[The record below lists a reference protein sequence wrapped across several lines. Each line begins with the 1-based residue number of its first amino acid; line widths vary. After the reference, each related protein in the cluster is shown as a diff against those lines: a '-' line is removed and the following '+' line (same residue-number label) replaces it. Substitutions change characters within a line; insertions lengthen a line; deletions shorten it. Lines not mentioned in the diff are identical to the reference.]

1 MPPDRRFSFYTP
13 ARPARKVPL
22 TKPTYDELNE
32 RISQLEMELARHRQ
46 LPYDRFFQNAGMGML
61 HADDR
66 MRIVDANRQALR
78 ILGYSHAEITRMH
91 VRDLVHPDDINAQPL
106 MSAADLIHL
115 EKGMTLERHYRCR
128 DGRYI
133 PVEVSLWAFS
143 PELCIAM
150 FRDISVRQRADEALR
165 KANEALELIY
175 QSAQSAIVGLDRQ
188 ARVMFWNPA
197 AEKMFGWPR
206 QEVLGKPYPAVP
218 EDQRSE
224 FDDYFRQVMQ
234 GQTFDYLELHHRR
247 KDGQLLFAVS
257 TTGPLRN
264 DKKEVIG
271 LISYMF
277 DITGR
282 RQAEQALQHSEQ
294 RYRSLVENTQDGYFI
309 IDLPSGKF
317 LFLNQRICRLLG
329 YADEEA
335 LGLTLWQVI
344 DAQDHALVRE
354 AIERWRR
361 SLKVSTTANI
371 YRVRRKDGTTFRAE
385 ISGAVVA
392 FDDKPALQG
401 LLRDITEKERLQQQL
416 QQVQRLDSIGTLAGG
431 VAHDFNNLLMAI
443 MGNATLARLGL
454 APGHPALERIDN
466 VISYVKD
473 ASSLTK
479 QLLEFARGGKYE
491 VKATNLNQLVEKTVT
506 LFGRTKKEIT
516 LHTRL
521 ATELWTVEVD
531 RGQIEQ
537 VLLNLLVNASQAM
550 PQGGQIIVETAN
562 ASMDGAFSQALNIAP
577 GKYALTSVTDTG
589 IGMDKEIQAKIFEPF
604 FSTKDRARGTGLGLA
619 SAYGIIKNHDGM
631 ITVYS
636 EKGMGAK
643 FSIYLPAVEKP
654 VETVEEKEEARTV
667 AGSEN
672 VLLVDDEQM
681 ILDIGKAML
690 EELGYH
696 PLLARSGKEALEI
709 YTREK
714 EKVDLVILDMIMP
727 VMGGGDTYDRLRAVN
742 PGVKVLLASGYS
754 LSGEAGQI
762 LKRGCNGFIQKPFN
776 LEELSR
782 KIRLVLDAEQCAS

>member
-1 MPPDRRFSFYTP
+1 M
-13 ARPARKVPL
+13 
-22 TKPTYDELNE
+22 TKLTYDELCE
-32 RISQLEMELARHRQ
+32 RISQLEAELAGHRQ

-61 HADDR
+61 HVDDHL
-66 MRIVDANRQALR
+66 RIVDANRQALR
-78 ILGYSHAEITRMH
+78 ILGYTHAEITRMH
-91 VRDLVHPDDINAQPL
+91 AGDLVHPDDINAQPL
-106 MSAADLIHL
+106 MSSADLIHL
-115 EKGMTLERHYRCR
+115 DKGMTLERHYRCR

-133 PVEVSLWAFS
+133 PVEVNLWAFS
-143 PELCIAM
+143 SELSIAM
-150 FRDISVRQRADEALR
+150 FRDISVRLRADEALR
-165 KANEALELIY
+165 KANEALEVIY

-197 AEKMFGWPR
+197 AEKLFGWPR
-206 QEVLGKPYPAVP
+206 QEVLGRPYPAVP
-218 EDQRSE
+218 ADQQTI
-224 FDDYFRQVMQ
+224 FDEYFRRVME
-234 GQTFDYLELHHRR
+234 GQTFDYLELHHRHKNGR
-247 KDGQLLFAVS
+247 PLHAVS

-277 DITGR
+277 DITAR
-282 RQAEQALQHSEQ
+282 KQAEQALQHSEQ
-294 RYRSLVENTQDGYFI
+294 RYRSLVENTQDGHFI

-317 LFLNQRICRLLG
+317 LFLNQRICQLLG
-329 YADEEA
+329 YPNEEA
-335 LGLTLWQVI
+335 LGLTLWEVI
-344 DAQDHALVRE
+344 DTDDHALVRE
-354 AIERWRR
+354 AVDRWRR
-361 SLKVSTTANI
+361 SLKVSTAANI

-454 APGHPALERIDN
+454 ASGHPALERIDN

-473 ASSLTK
+473 ASSVTK

-491 VKATNLNQLVEKTVT
+491 VKTTSLNQLVEKTAA

-516 LHTRL
+516 VHTRL
-521 ATELWTVEVD
+521 ASELWTVEVD

-550 PQGGQIIVETAN
+550 PQGGQIVLETAN
-562 ASMDGAFSQALNIAP
+562 AALDGPFSQALNIAP
-577 GKYALTSVTDTG
+577 GNYVLTSVTDTG
-589 IGMDKEIQAKIFEPF
+589 IGMDKEIQTKIFEPF
-604 FSTKDRARGTGLGLA
+604 FSTKDRTRGTGLGLA

-631 ITVYS
+631 ITVSS
-636 EKGMGAK
+636 EKGKGAK
-643 FSIYLPAVEKP
+643 FRIYLPAVEKP
-654 VETVEEKEEARTV
+654 VEIIEEKEDAQTV

-672 VLLVDDEQM
+672 ILLVDDEQM
-681 ILDIGKAML
+681 ILDIGRAML
-690 EELGYH
+690 MELGYH
-696 PLLARSGKEALEI
+696 PLLARSGQEALEI
-709 YTREK
+709 YRREK
-714 EKVDLVILDMIMP
+714 EKIDLVILDMIMP
-727 VMGGGDTYDRLRAVN
+727 VMGGGDTFDRLKTVN

-754 LSGEAGQI
+754 LSGEASQI
-762 LKRGCNGFIQKPFN
+762 LNRGCNGFIQKPFN

-782 KIRLVLDAEQCAS
+782 KIRHVLDVDQCAS